1 MDTLTSIS
9 VFRQVVESGSFV
21 GAAERL
27 DLSTA
32 MISKH
37 VMSIEKRLGVRL
49 LNRNSHKLSLTE
61 PGRLY
66 FERCKSILQDLE
78 KTEHEL
84 ESLSSAPCGTLRIAC
99 CGTCIPCLGLAGVL
113 AEYRR
118 RWPEVVLDISLVDRA
133 VDMVE
138 EGYDL
143 ALRLILDERLPAG
156 IVARRVRTVPF
167 RLAASRAYLERHGI
181 PKVPEDLSR
190 HYFVTAGGPESL
202 SLEGPQGLLE
212 IPLRVALRCRTLA
225 EVAITVA
232 GGVGLALLPVTL
244 FNDPAFANVLR
255 PVLGDSCLQ
264 ELTLYLLYAARKHLP
279 FKARAFIDLVL
290 EPEASNREQSQTTCA
305 ANRAGYLLQ
314 ERAQTVARR
323 PSPLFNAHNGA
334 PVAAPADLATISAR
348 DKEILVPPSSEL
360 PLEAKRRAA
369 S

>member
-1 MDTLTSIS
+1 MDTLTSIN
-9 VFRQVVESGSFV
+9 VFRQVVEAGSFV

-32 MISKH
+32 MVSKH
-37 VMSIEKRLGVRL
+37 VMSIERRLGVRL

-84 ESLSSAPCGTLRIAC
+84 ESLSCAPCGTLRIAC
-99 CGTCIPCLGLAGVL
+99 CSTCIPCLGLAGVL

-156 IVARRVRTVPF
+156 IVARRVRTIPF
-167 RLAASRAYLERHGI
+167 RLAASRAYLQRHGI
-181 PKVPEDLSR
+181 PKVPEDLGR

-232 GGVGLALLPVTL
+232 GGMGLALLPATL
-244 FNDPAFANVLR
+244 FDDPAFVNVLR
-255 PVLGDSCLQ
+255 PVLAESCRQ
-264 ELTLYLLYAARKHLP
+264 EFTLYLLYAARKHLP
-279 FKARAFIDLVL
+279 FKARAFIELVL
-290 EPEASNREQSQTTCA
+290 ESGAGSREHMQIARA
-305 ANRAGYLLQ
+305 ADHAGYLLQ
-314 ERAQTVARR
+314 GRVQAGASGPV
-323 PSPLFNAHNGA
+323 PLFNGRNDRPA
-334 PVAAPADLATISAR
+334 VPADLSTIKVR
-348 DKEILVPPSSEL
+348 DKAILIPSGAEL
-360 PLEAKRRAA
+360 PLEAKRRPAC
-369 S
+369 